1 MDVILN
7 AAALLC
13 LNDLDNVATKLFTMQ
28 LVEEEE
34 ENNEFAENMNKQD
47 RLFAKVIS
55 MPNFIIALVYGL
67 QFLGAY
73 EYAHPLDGI
82 EQISLFQPYS
92 VLGFPI
98 IVLPTYLL
106 FFHYCCLGV
115 RKNCS
120 CFDSQESNKNEES
133 GTEVKEIEL
142 NDTKNEPQTPIDT
155 ERGLADAK

>member
-34 ENNEFAENMNKQD
+34 ENNEFAENMNKSD

-82 EQISLFQPYS
+82 E
-92 VLGFPI
+92 
-98 IVLPTYLL
+98 
-106 FFHYCCLGV
+106 
-115 RKNCS
+115 
-120 CFDSQESNKNEES
+120 
-133 GTEVKEIEL
+133 
-142 NDTKNEPQTPIDT
+142 
-155 ERGLADAK
+155 